1 MENAGTSHFILQWIV
16 SGLAVLITSKII
28 RGFEISGFITACLA
42 ALAIGLA
49 NAILWPVL
57 FFLTLPINVLTLGL
71 FTFVLNGIVL
81 EICAALMPGFKI
93 DSWWSAIFG
102 SIVLSVVSMLLHY
115 ILI

>member
-28 RGFEISGFITACLA
+28 RGFEISGFSTACLA
-42 ALAIGLA
+42 AIAIGLA